1 MPNVVLFQVEEGG
14 QDYIIGGYSSH
25 AWARQVTGDSSSFIF
40 NMTDNLRFNA
50 IEKLAGDFY
59 TKTEDLAEYESDSA
73 EERDEE
79 SQDFNTWESQKK
91 MKAKGQQE
99 PAYTLSFGETEF
111 VIRDNFETVTSDF
124 KNSYQ
129 FALNGD
135 ALQIDKLRSVL
146 NHSKRYKPTK
156 MEIWVFEEAPGIFNY
171 DEERTA
177 SDLLTHSQSISDTPV
192 PSQAPDRLTPLN
204 S

>member
-1 MPNVVLFQVEEGG
+1 MK
-14 QDYIIGGYSSH
+14 
-25 AWARQVTGDSSSFIF
+25 
-40 NMTDNLRFNA
+40 DNLRFNA

-91 MKAKGQQE
+91 MKAKGRQE
-99 PAYTLSFGETEF
+99 PTYTLSFGETEF